1 MVRAFFTRSA
11 ATALT
16 SFLVLAAVPAS
27 YAQDA
32 SKDSVVATVDGKA
45 LTTSELGFITQELG
59 PRLGKM
65 PAEQQ
70 KAQLTN
76 ALVDLQIVAAAAKK
90 EGLDKSDFYKK
101 QMAYLELKALRNEFF
116 RAKVESAVTED
127 DMKALYDA
135 QIAAAP
141 AKLEV
146 KARHILVKE
155 EAEANDIIK
164 ALDDGADFATL
175 AKEKSTGPS
184 GANGGDLGYF
194 GQGQMVPAFEAAA
207 FALDK
212 GGYTKKPVQTQ
223 FGWHVILV
231 EDKREQ
237 PKPSYDDVKNNI
249 RGFLVQQKF
258 SQLLKELKEKAKVE
272 IVK

>member
-1 MVRAFFTRSA
+1 MVRAFFARSA

-70 KAQLTN
+70 KSQLIN
-76 ALVDLQIVAAAAKK
+76 ALVDLQIVAAAAKS
-90 EGLDKSDFYKK
+90 EGLDKSEFYKK
-101 QMAYLELKALRNEFF
+101 QMDYLELKALRNEFF
-116 RAKVESAVTED
+116 RAKVESAVSEE

-135 QIAAAP
+135 QIGSAP
-141 AKLEV
+141 AQLQV

-155 EAEANDIIK
+155 EAEANDVIK
-164 ALDDGADFATL
+164 ELDGGADFATL

-194 GQGQMVPAFEAAA
+194 GQGQMVPSFEAAA

-237 PKPSYDDVKNNI
+237 PKPSFEDVKMNI

-258 SQLLKELKEKAKVE
+258 SQLLNELKEKATVE

>member
-1 MVRAFFTRSA
+1 
-11 ATALT
+11 
-16 SFLVLAAVPAS
+16 
-27 YAQDA
+27 
-32 SKDSVVATVDGKA
+32 
-45 LTTSELGFITQELG
+45 
-59 PRLGKM
+59 M

-76 ALVDLQIVAAAAKK
+76 ALVDLQIVASAAEK
-90 EGLDKSDFYKK
+90 EGLGKTDAFKR
-101 QMAYLELKALRNEFF
+101 QMKYLELKALRNEFF
-116 RAKVESAVTED
+116 RTKVEEAIKEE

-135 QIAAAP
+135 QVGSAP
-141 AKLEV
+141 AQMQV

-155 EAEANDIIK
+155 EAEAKDVIK
-164 ALDDGADFATL
+164 ALDGGADFAEL

-194 GQGQMVPAFEAAA
+194 GQGQMVPAFEGAA

-212 GGYTKKPVQTQ
+212 GAYTKAPVKTN

-237 PKPSYDDVKNNI
+237 PKPSYDDVKTNI

-258 SQLLKELKEKAKVE
+258 SQLLNELKAKAKVE

>member
-27 YAQDA
+27 FAQDA

-65 PAEQQ
+65 PAAQQ

-90 EGLDKSDFYKK
+90 EGLDKSEFYKK

-116 RAKVESAVTED
+116 RAKVESAVSED

-135 QIAAAP
+135 QIGSAP

-146 KARHILVKE
+146 KARHILVKD

-212 GGYTKKPVQTQ
+212 GGYTKKPVKTQ